1 MENVMCPNCGSSIHK
16 SNFAYNEGKSYYECE
31 DCGNTFSDDD
41 IVYCDECGD
50 QVIESERIDYNG
62 MIFCSKD
69 CVENHKKKTQKTC
82 IIQK

>member
-1 MENVMCPNCGSSIHK
+1 MENVMCPHCGSNSLKNAVDEANIKKTYHCNNCKSI
-16 SNFAYNEGKSYYECE
+16 F
-31 DCGNTFSDDD
+31 TDDD

-69 CVENHKKKTQKTC
+69 CVENHKKKIAK
-82 IIQK
+82 KLA